1 MAICPQC
8 SFKDYLDVLNVD
20 VVIPQ
25 RGSEPEK
32 EATLKLAV
40 CGTCGCVFCSN
51 WKEFFLEHFAG
62 KIVRNTGK
70 D

>member
-8 SFKDYLDVLNVD
+8 SFKDYLGVQDVYVK
-20 VVIPQ
+20 IPA

-32 EATLKLAV
+32 KAVLNLAV
-40 CGTCGCVFCSN
+40 CGTCGNVFCSN
-51 WKEFFLEHFAG
+51 WKEFFLENFSG
-62 KIVRNTGK
+62 KIVRNT

>member
-8 SFKDYLDVLNVD
+8 SFKDYLDVLD
-20 VVIPQ
+20 VEVMIPA

-32 EATLKLAV
+32 EALLLLAV
-40 CGTCGCVFCSN
+40 CGTCGNVFCSN
-51 WKEFFLEHFAG
+51 WKEFFLENFSG
-62 KIVRNTGK
+62 RIVRNT